1 MTSEVRK
8 SYDDPFIMVPLDT
21 FYYLASEVSSS
32 AMVVYLALL
41 ARANRTQGDSC
52 FPSLA
57 TIAKD
62 ANVSRRT
69 VSNAI
74 DQLQEAG
81 AITVENRMSASGDA
95 TSNLYWVHR
104 PVSKEEKS
112 ATGRAKSAP
121 PSANDSL
128 PVGQNL
134 PSNHKPTKSHELTT
148 SRSSKKE
155 DRRPIS
161 GGEHPRK
168 RPPLTIHQLWAL
180 DPVEDRELVLLG
192 RVPPAPPPG
201 AGLETIMIYQDLEE
215 AWRKRHG

>member
-81 AITVENRMSASGDA
+81 AITVENRMSANGDA

-112 ATGRAKSAP
+112 ATGRAKSAL

-134 PSNHKPTKSHELTT
+134 PSNHKPTKSDELTT

-155 DRRPIS
+155 PRPIS

-168 RPPLTIHQLWAL
+168 RPPLTPRQMWAL
-180 DPVEDRELVLLG
+180 DPVADRDLILRSRIEPTAPAGSSPDEYMVWEDLGKEWRERNG
-192 RVPPAPPPG
+192 R
-201 AGLETIMIYQDLEE
+201 
-215 AWRKRHG
+215 